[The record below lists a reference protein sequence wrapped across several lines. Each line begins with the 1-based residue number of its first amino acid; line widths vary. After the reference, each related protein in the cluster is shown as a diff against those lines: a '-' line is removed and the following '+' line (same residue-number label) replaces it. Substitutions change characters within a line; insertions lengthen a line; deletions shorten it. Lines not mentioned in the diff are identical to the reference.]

1 MSSESS
7 KFIMTGRL
15 MKQLSTPEKVKAFN
29 KVLDELKETG
39 YFYRNINGIYFRR
52 HLSLRQEVCKEIIEY
67 LNSLERRNTHY

>member
-15 MKQLSTPEKVKAFN
+15 MKILSSPEKVKIFN
-29 KVLDELKETG
+29 EILDELKETG
-39 YFYRNINGIYFRR
+39 FFYRNRDGVYLRR
-52 HLSLRQEVCKEIIEY
+52 HLSLRQEICKEIIEY

>member
-15 MKQLSTPEKVKAFN
+15 MKILSSPEKVKIFN
-29 KVLDELKETG
+29 EILDELKETG
-39 YFYRNINGIYFRR
+39 FFYRNRDGVYFRR
-52 HLSLRQEVCKEIIEY
+52 HLSLRQEICKEIMEY